1 MALAGSTLKAW
12 VLGMFLVNLVK
23 EGVVS
28 RVTRTET
35 FLVQQCQEPCAGL
48 WVGPER
54 VSRGL
59 LMVKAIILQ
68 HLTCVTGLSLA
79 HAYIYAPHDKLGER
93 QVTSH
98 DTHVLNELTDDRVV
112 IEVDVG
118 PLNSFAHILVL
129 LLSQDK
135 LNEYLLQLLIAVV
148 DEELLKVVVLWG
160 GRGKEAKREGG
171 SGEGDREGGRE

>member
-1 MALAGSTLKAW
+1 MALAGSALKVW

-28 RVTRTET
+28 RVTWTET

-68 HLTCVTGLSLA
+68 HLTCYWV
-79 HAYIYAPHDKLGER
+79 
-93 QVTSH
+93 VTSSSIH
-98 DTHVLNELTDDRVV
+98 LCTTWRTRRASS
-112 IEVDVG
+112 DVT
-118 PLNSFAHILVL
+118 
-129 LLSQDK
+129 
-135 LNEYLLQLLIAVV
+135 
-148 DEELLKVVVLWG
+148 
-160 GRGKEAKREGG
+160 
-171 SGEGDREGGRE
+171 

>member
-1 MALAGSTLKAW
+1 MALAGSALKAW

-79 HAYIYAPHDKLGER
+79 HAYIYAPHGELGER

-112 IEVDVG
+112 KEVDVG

-160 GRGKEAKREGG
+160 GRGREAKRE
-171 SGEGDREGGRE
+171 